1 MADPGARSALPRQK
15 IKIGRHRADL
25 ARKPVEALSTLGGAD
40 GERGCVLRRG
50 SFGTLRTLAQDE
62 VTSLRHKDVVAE
74 LGRFEGARNQAH
86 HPARLLRRSAGR
98 RVGPGRAA
106 VPRDRK
112 RPRTRQEWMPKR
124 ESRGRHGSRRRDGSS
139 GHRCQRGSQAH
150 GGAAPTAIRPVWAA
164 RGSSRCSQDPTLT
177 SPPVATPRKCHV
189 PAARKLPAVPKVSSR
204 N

>member
-50 SFGTLRTLAQDE
+50 SFDTLRTLARDE

-86 HPARLLRRSAGR
+86 HPARLLSRSAGR
-98 RVGPGRAA
+98 RVGSGRAA
-106 VPRDRK
+106 VPLDRK
-112 RPRTRQEWMPKR
+112 PPGLDRSGCENVKAADVMV
-124 ESRGRHGSRRRDGSS
+124 RDVVTVHPDTDVSE
-139 GHRCQRGSQAH
+139 A
-150 GGAAPTAIRPVWAA
+150 VKLMAA
-164 RGSSRCSQDPTLT
+164 RPQPLSGQYGRRGDRR
-177 SPPVATPRKCHV
+177 VAVKIPR
-189 PAARKLPAVPKVSSR
+189 
-204 N
+204 